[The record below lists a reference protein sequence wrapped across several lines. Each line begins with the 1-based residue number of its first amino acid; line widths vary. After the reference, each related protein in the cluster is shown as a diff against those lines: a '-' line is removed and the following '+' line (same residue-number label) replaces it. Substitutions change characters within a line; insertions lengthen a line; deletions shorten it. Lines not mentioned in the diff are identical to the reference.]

1 MYKLV
6 KQPNGRYVPADV
18 NLELTSGVPICAYI
32 PGKGWTDGVIEYA
45 GGDYVFMAEGLP
57 VYRCDG
63 LEVRLYDNK

>member
-32 PGKGWTDGVIEYA
+32 PGKGWTDGVIEHT
-45 GGDYVFMAEGLP
+45 GRDYVFMADGAIKVPCE
-57 VYRCDG
+57 G
-63 LEVRLYDNK
+63 LEVRLPDSK